1 VPGSGISFA
10 RRFWIVPKTIK
21 HAADKTNDFFMT
33 EDFIDFLK
41 AAGEANKNASPT
53 SPLNWYNQKKGQS
66 SEKKPLHP

>member
-1 VPGSGISFA
+1 
-10 RRFWIVPKTIK
+10 
-21 HAADKTNDFFMT
+21 MT